1 MVSYSVLAAVAVL
14 AFALGV
20 LAARRRSKETVI
32 WESPRSSA
40 AHDAAIAD
48 AQLLALLQQKQLIA
62 AIKRYRQLTG
72 SGLKESKDA
81 VEALQRTLPGQ

>member
-1 MVSYSVLAAVAVL
+1 MVSFSVVAAVAVL
-14 AFALGV
+14 AFVLGV

-32 WESPRSSA
+32 WEAPRSSV

-48 AQLLALLQQKQLIA
+48 PELLALLEQKQLIP

-72 SGLKESKDA
+72 AGLKESKDA
-81 VEALQRTLPGQ
+81 VEELQRTLPGQ